1 MNRIRKIDKTYQVLI
16 TPTQVSNA
24 GFELIRG
31 DLLSFDDSF
40 LRNYSVVT
48 YDTLGEAQCEAFNY
62 PDIDWDSMVLLNKNA
77 YIDIRNLIRQ
87 DLIKTKT
94 IGRVEFDA
102 YMMDSIKLKN
112 AMFDRVLNS
121 GSRFNLS
128 YQLNDIISYKIV
140 ALWTKTLDEVAS
152 HLINDTRL
160 RIKKIKK
167 VNGMTVLIG
176 LTDVSTAYEIRLIPS
191 ILNQYVNWTEDN
203 NITNEKL
210 KREMLIKCLKQQRKL
225 DGDFVIS

>member
-1 MNRIRKIDKTYQVLI
+1 M
-16 TPTQVSNA
+16 
-24 GFELIRG
+24 
-31 DLLSFDDSF
+31 
-40 LRNYSVVT
+40 
-48 YDTLGEAQCEAFNY
+48 GEAQCEAFNY

-77 YIDIRNLIRQ
+77 FIDIRNLIRQ

-210 KREMLIKCLKQQRKL
+210 KKEMLIKCLKQQRKL
-225 DGDFVIS
+225 DSDFVIS